1 MRSFVIN
8 ILKRAAAKPKI
19 NISEN
24 VIQIPYLFDP
34 ETSFIN
40 SEAID
45 YIGELYC

>member
-34 ETSFIN
+34 ETIFIN